1 MTVRVKDAGESKGL
15 SVMER
20 IRGNPLLER
29 GPTSGWSQAIN
40 TCKET
45 E

>member
-1 MTVRVKDAGESKGL
+1 MTVRVEDAGESKCL

-20 IRGNPLLER
+20 IKGSPLLER

-40 TCKET
+40 ICKET